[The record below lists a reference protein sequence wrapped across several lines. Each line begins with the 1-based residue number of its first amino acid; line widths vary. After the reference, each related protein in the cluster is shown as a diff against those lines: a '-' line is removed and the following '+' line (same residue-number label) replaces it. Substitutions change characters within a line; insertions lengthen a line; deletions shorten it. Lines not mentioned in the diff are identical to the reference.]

1 MSQNGQI
8 ALSGSLDKTV
18 TIWQIST
25 GQLIRTLTGHK
36 RGVSAVALS
45 PDGQTAVSAG
55 EDTDIMI
62 WRRLQ

>member
-1 MSQNGQI
+1 M
-8 ALSGSLDKTV
+8 
-18 TIWQIST
+18 
-25 GQLIRTLTGHK
+25 RTLTGHK